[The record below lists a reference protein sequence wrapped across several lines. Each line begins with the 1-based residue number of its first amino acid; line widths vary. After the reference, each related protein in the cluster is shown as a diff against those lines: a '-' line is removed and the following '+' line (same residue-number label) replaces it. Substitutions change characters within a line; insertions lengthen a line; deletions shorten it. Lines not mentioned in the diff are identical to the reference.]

1 MKRDALNSRKG
12 EVTMTTVNVKRKRSL
27 EDEKLSGIDHK
38 NFMAGQSFDLSDP
51 ARVRALIDM
60 LPEGASMKKELRK
73 LVGDDPIES
82 VSIETFEQTPPI
94 YKGISL

>member
-1 MKRDALNSRKG
+1 VPAGGG
-12 EVTMTTVNVKRKRSL
+12 EVYPVIELGYKSGSKVDGEEQTIFTT
-27 EDEKLSGIDHK
+27 D
-38 NFMAGQSFDLSDP
+38 MSFDLSDP